1 MVITQAG
8 NRMNQMSSAAHR
20 VQPNARPNSTQLR
33 PPVRIPGSHMR
44 VPVSGVDSR
53 CGYYALATALFQ
65 LPKVEII
72 RVLET
77 VITNLRLN
85 NSHELV
91 ILKQVFENFSDS
103 SFTEDFLIDS
113 QRIIGDQLFQ
123 YYKNNRRIRDDLI
136 NQINQQNLSQADK
149 NEMIQDL
156 RADTFISA
164 DVLQAL
170 AQHLGVSVCI
180 NQMLDNPGDN
190 PVIIYNENG
199 HYDTSIPKD
208 RLIITKDSV
217 VHLAR
222 EICKD
227 DSLHYSDDE
236 FNLIENIK
244 YK

>member
-1 MVITQAG
+1 MTLIQAG
-8 NRMNQMSSAAHR
+8 NTIQTGNGINQMSSAAHR
-20 VQPNARPNSTQLR
+20 VQLNAHPNSTQR
-33 PPVRIPGSHMR
+33 RPVRIPDSHMR

-123 YYKNNRRIRDDLI
+123 YYKNNRGIREGLI
-136 NQINQQNLSQADK
+136 SGINSEVQDIGCRD
-149 NEMIQDL
+149 EMIQDL

-180 NQMLDNPGDN
+180 NQMSDNPG
-190 PVIIYNENG
+190 
-199 HYDTSIPKD
+199 
-208 RLIITKDSV
+208 
-217 VHLAR
+217 
-222 EICKD
+222 
-227 DSLHYSDDE
+227 
-236 FNLIENIK
+236 
-244 YK
+244 